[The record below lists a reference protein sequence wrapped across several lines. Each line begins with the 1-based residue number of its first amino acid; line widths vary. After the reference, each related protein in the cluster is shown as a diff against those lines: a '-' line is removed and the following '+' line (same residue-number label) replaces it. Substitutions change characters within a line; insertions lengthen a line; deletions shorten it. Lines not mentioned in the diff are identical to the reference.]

1 MISYIP
7 DPIIDTQSLWFNQ
20 IVSIFKKKKKKQK
33 KNSMT
38 SNYRW

>member
-20 IVSIFKKKKKKQK
+20 IVSICK
-33 KNSMT
+33 KNQ
-38 SNYRW
+38 YD